1 MKKLLGFFKKRWMIT
16 LLGLIALAMI
26 IWFAGPYVAF
36 ASYQPLAGIVTRA
49 VVIALLFVGWGMR
62 VFWQRLLAAKASAQL
77 MQGVAQTSISPEAA
91 QSADEVATL
100 HKHFEEVVGLL
111 KKSARKGRSRSLYE
125 LPWYIII
132 GPPGCGKS
140 TALRHSGLEFVLADR
155 YGPQALRGVGGTRN
169 CDWWFTNEAVLL
181 DTAGR
186 YTTQDSQTVV
196 DSAAWRGFLGLLK
209 KYRRRQPINGV
220 LVAMSLADLLV
231 QGSEERTAHA
241 RAIRQRIAEVREELG
256 VRFPIYMIFTKCDLV
271 AGFNEFFADL
281 GKEERA
287 QVWGMTFTLSQSE
300 AGPLAHFD
308 AEFDGLLARLNQR
321 LWARLQQERDITR
334 RGLIYGLPLQLAGL
348 RSTLSDFLQ
357 AVFGGSRFEEP
368 ALLRGVYLTSGTQ
381 EGTPIDRMVASVA
394 RTFGVERRILA
405 AASGHGRSYF
415 VTNLLKRVVFAE
427 ARLVGANRRWEMRR
441 GWIQR
446 GVYAGAVAITVAL
459 ALAWSASYT
468 ANKHYVARV
477 QDSLEAYQV
486 IARQP
491 LPAGADFTAILPRL
505 EAMEAVVSVA
515 QEHAAHVPWYMRL
528 WLYQGKAV
536 SEAARD
542 AYQRELNALLRPRVA
557 TRIEELLRA
566 STGNT
571 DAQYH
576 LLKLYLMLGEPDR
589 LEPALLQAWM
599 SLDWQGVLTTQ
610 QRGSLEGH
618 LQALLRG
625 GQRPVALN
633 EQLVRDARLGLR
645 QISVAQL
652 VYGRLKRDYLA
663 RDDMPFRVS
672 DVVGAPG
679 QKVFVRASGAG
690 LDVAI
695 PGLYTYRG
703 YHEVYLQL
711 SADLAK
717 HVQNES
723 WVLGIA
729 QDRLSEVELQ
739 DLRHAM
745 DRLYLADFQIYWD
758 TLLADLQIIPFT
770 SVRQAAEVV
779 GILSGPASPLRSLLD
794 AAARNTS
801 LLDRANE
808 EKKGDDGA
816 GLSAEKSRISR
827 LVESFTGAQQTATLP
842 TPAEGVEKHYAHL
855 SRLTRGADGVPAPI
869 EAVVGLLGELYGYLN
884 SLSGA
889 LPGASLQV
897 AQQGGGDI
905 LKRVQIEAARQPAP
919 LSTWLTQLSGGSRA
933 ATMGGARAE
942 LNAKWMGTALA
953 QCERALDDRY
963 PFFRDGTREVTL
975 DDFALLF
982 GPGGLLDKFFE
993 ENLKP
998 FIDTVGGQWR
1008 VAQGSGM
1015 VISDEALRQFRRA
1028 QAIKQAY
1035 FQGGSNRPSIRFA
1048 LKPLFLDSQVTQ
1060 FLLDVDGQQFI
1071 YRHGPARPINAQW
1084 PGPDGPPQT
1093 RVIFDEGG
1101 RRASLAK
1108 EGPWAWFRILD
1119 QARIE
1124 VLAADRIAVTFEVD
1138 GRSAQY
1144 EIQASSVFN
1153 PFITKDVQ
1161 AFRCPARL

>member
-1 MKKLLGFFKKRWMIT
+1 MIT
-16 LLGLIALAMI
+16 LLGLSALALI

-36 ASYQPLAGIVTRA
+36 ASYQPLAGVVTRA
-49 VVIALLFVGWGMR
+49 VIIALLFLGWGMR
-62 VFWQRLLAAKASAQL
+62 VFWRRLLAAKVSAQL
-77 MQGVAQTSISPEAA
+77 MQGVAQTAISPEAA
-91 QSADEVATL
+91 QSAEEVAAL
-100 HKHFEEVVGLL
+100 RMRFEEAVGLL
-111 KKSARKGRSRSLYE
+111 KKSARRGRSRSLYE

-132 GPPGCGKS
+132 GPSGCGKS
-140 TALRHSGLEFVLADR
+140 TALRHSDLEFALADR

-196 DSAAWRGFLGLLK
+196 DRAAWQGFLSLLK
-209 KYRRRQPINGV
+209 KYRRRQPINGA
-220 LVAMSLADLLV
+220 LVTMSVADLLML
-231 QGSEERTAHA
+231 GSEERAAHA
-241 RAIRQRIAEVREELG
+241 RAIRQRIAELREELG
-256 VRFPIYMIFTKCDLV
+256 VRFPVYMIFTKCDLL
-271 AGFNEFFADL
+271 AGFTEFFADL

-287 QVWGMTFTLSQSE
+287 QVWGMTFALSQSE
-300 AGPLAHFD
+300 AGAVEHFD
-308 AEFDGLLARLNQR
+308 AEFDGLLARLDQR
-321 LWARLQQERDITR
+321 LWARLQQERDMTR

-348 RSTLSDFLQ
+348 RSTLSGFLQ

-368 ALLRGVYLTSGTQ
+368 TLLRGVYLTSGTQ
-381 EGTPIDRMVASVA
+381 EGTPIDRLVASVA
-394 RTFGVERRILA
+394 RTFGLERRILA
-405 AASGHGRSYF
+405 AAGGNGRSYF
-415 VTNLLKRVVFAE
+415 LTDLLKRVVFAE
-427 ARLVGANRRWEMRR
+427 ARLVGANRRLEMRR
-441 GWIQR
+441 EWIHR
-446 GVYAGAVAITVAL
+446 GAYAAAVALTLTL
-459 ALAWSASYT
+459 ALAWSASFT
-468 ANKHYVARV
+468 ANKRYVARV
-477 QDSLEAYQV
+477 QDSLDAYQAM
-486 IARQP
+486 ARQP
-491 LPAGADFTAILPRL
+491 LPASADFTAILPRL

-515 QEHAAHVPWYMRL
+515 QEHAAQVPWYMRL

-536 SEAARD
+536 NEAAQD

-557 TRIEELLRA
+557 MRIEELLRGA
-566 STGNT
+566 AGNP

-599 SLDWQGVLTTQ
+599 SLDWEGTLTAR
-610 QRGSLEGH
+610 QRGSLESH
-618 LQALLRG
+618 LQALLSG
-625 GQRPVALN
+625 GPRPVVLN
-633 EQLVRDARLGLR
+633 ERLVHDARLGLR
-645 QISVAQL
+645 QISLAQL

-663 RDDMPFRVS
+663 RDEMPFRVS

-679 QKVFVRASGAG
+679 QKVFVRTSGAG
-690 LDVAI
+690 LDGAI

-703 YHEVYLQL
+703 YHDVYLQL
-711 SADLAK
+711 SADLAT
-717 HVQNES
+717 HVQNEG

-729 QDRLSEVELQ
+729 QDRLSQVELQ

-758 TLLADLQIIPFT
+758 TLLADLQIIPLT
-770 SVRQAAEVV
+770 SVRQAAEVA
-779 GILSGPASPLRSLLD
+779 GILSGPTSPLRSLLD
-794 AAARNTS
+794 AVARNTS
-801 LLDRANE
+801 LSDRAGGEKQE
-808 EKKGDDGA
+808 EDGA
-816 GLSAEKSRISR
+816 GMPAEKSRISR
-827 LVESFTGAQQTATLP
+827 LVESFTGAQQTAAAL
-842 TPAEGVEKHYAHL
+842 TPAEGVEKHYA
-855 SRLTRGADGVPAPI
+855 RIAGLTRAADGTPAPI
-869 EAVVGLLGELYGYLN
+869 DAVVGLLGELYGYLN

-905 LKRVQIEAARQPAP
+905 LKRVQIEAARHPPP
-919 LSTWLTQLSGGSRA
+919 LSTWLEQLSGGSRA

-942 LNAKWMGTALA
+942 LNAKWMGTTFA
-953 QCERALDDRY
+953 QCERALDGRY
-963 PFFRDGTREVTL
+963 PFFRNGAREVTL

-993 ENLKP
+993 ENVQP
-998 FIDTVGGQWR
+998 FIDTTGGQWR
-1008 VAQGSGM
+1008 VAQGPGM

-1028 QAIKQAY
+1028 QTIKQAY
-1035 FQGGSNRPSIRFA
+1035 FQGGNNRPSIRFA

-1071 YRHGPARPINAQW
+1071 YRHGPARPVNAQW

-1093 RVIFDEGG
+1093 RVIFVEGG

-1119 QARIE
+1119 QARTE
-1124 VLAADRIAVTFEVD
+1124 VLAADRIAVTFEVE

-1153 PFITKDVQ
+1153 PFVTKDVR